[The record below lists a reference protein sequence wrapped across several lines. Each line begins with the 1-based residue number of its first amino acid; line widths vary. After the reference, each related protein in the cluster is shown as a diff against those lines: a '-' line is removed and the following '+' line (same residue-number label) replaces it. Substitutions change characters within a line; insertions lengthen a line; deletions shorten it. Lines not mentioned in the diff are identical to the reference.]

1 MRRPRDWSFDTPA
14 YDEQGYQS
22 NQDDLRQAAQK
33 GFAPNAHTLRS
44 NVSRV
49 MNNGQGSQE
58 FIWAVQR
65 QDADVHRLIGQ
76 SLKCISLTVFLQGH
90 NTPRGSFSH
99 LQNKIGG
106 DDNHFPWGFIAPHA
120 DQFLAIGET

>member
-1 MRRPRDWSFDTPA
+1 MRRPPDWDLDTPA

-76 SLKCISLTVFLQGH
+76 SLKCISLTVFLQGLKNH
-90 NTPRGSFSH
+90 RRCFSH
-99 LQNKIGG
+99 LRS
-106 DDNHFPWGFIAPHA
+106 
-120 DQFLAIGET
+120 